1 MFSLCTLQVSEPQD
15 LTYAEQAKQICSK
28 KDVQALRPD
37 R

>member
-15 LTYAEQAKQICSK
+15 LTYAEQAKQICFK